1 MGKRDGQGHEWAA
14 AEQYANKGGDTA
26 PVSLFAVSDIDPVA
40 GKRVKKTK
48 RQERGAGA
56 SPATSRT
63 LGAVP

>member
-1 MGKRDGQGHEWAA
+1 MGKQDGQGHAGEAA

-48 RQERGAGA
+48 RIASAAGLEG
-56 SPATSRT
+56 R
-63 LGAVP
+63 